1 MKNAVALLL
10 LLALLSSA
18 HAVLEED
25 RTDIFPGYKEEGAP
39 HACNDELPE
48 VVCKDY
54 KEANMCETSYVKK
67 ACQLTCGACTR
78 QHDRPPEPMWAR

>member
-54 KEANMCETSYVKK
+54 KEANMCETSE
-67 ACQLTCGACTR
+67 CCR
-78 QHDRPPEPMWAR
+78 